1 VQEETETKPLDL
13 SATRAQEIR
22 RKSYGEDDPQRPEEG
37 LVIMGARSIS
47 ATLCQ
52 TALAI
57 FAGVLLAAPAAQAD
71 FGPIPGTTSVTALN
85 SNGTIDTQAG
95 SHPYAYAVHFELKT
109 QEDGRTEGG
118 ELRDVVADLPPGFF
132 GSLKALPQCSQQE
145 FEGGVPQCSGS
156 TQVGVL
162 HADIVEIGE
171 VRGPIYNIA
180 PPPGVAA
187 EIGFKSTGLISL
199 QYASVRS
206 ESGYGLSVIT
216 PNLPV
221 PLVDVSETIWGV
233 PGAAS
238 HDAERT
244 CKGFL
249 GCSATDVEPKPF
261 LTLPTSC
268 ASAPEATLNFDSN
281 LDLGAFVSETVH
293 AVDAGGNPAPMTN
306 CEAVPFS
313 PSVTAAPTASSA
325 DSSGGLNFLL
335 GLPNQGLLDPSGI
348 TESEPVRTEVLLP
361 QGVTVNPSAAIGLGA
376 CTPAQYAAASAR
388 SAAGEG
394 CPESSKIGTLIAQ
407 SPLLEE
413 PIEGSVY
420 LAAPHDNPFDSLLAL
435 YIVAKAPQRGVL
447 IKQAGEVTADPST
460 GQLAA
465 TFDGLPPLAYSSF
478 AFALRGGPRAPL
490 TTPATCGTYTTVAKL
505 YPFSAPTQPVE
516 RDSSFSITSG
526 AGGGACPAGEAGEPN
541 APSLQSGTA
550 TPLAAGYSPFVLKLS
565 REDGSQRLAAL
576 NVTLPPGLTGNIAG
590 VPECSDA
597 QLAAAAARSGFGQG
611 AVEQSSPSCPASS
624 ELGTVTVGAG
634 SGTPILVGGHAYLA
648 GPYKGAPFSL
658 AIVTPAIAG
667 PFDLGDVLVR
677 SALFI
682 DPDTA
687 QVTVKSDP
695 LPTILEGIPLDIRSI
710 ALSIS
715 RPEFMLNP
723 TSCETLTLSGQA
735 ISTTGQTAPLSNR
748 FQAGG
753 CSALAFKPVLS
764 ASTQAKASRSEGASL
779 TVKIAA
785 KPGEANIR
793 KVNLEL
799 PVKLPSRLSTLQKSC
814 TEAQFNANPAGCPA
828 DSVIGSG
835 VAHTPILQTP
845 LTGPAYLVSHGGA
858 AFPDVEF
865 VLQAD
870 ERGGNVEIVLD
881 GGTQIKNGITH
892 SNFETVP
899 DAPISSFESV
909 FPEGP
914 HSILA
919 AVLPA
924 SANYNLC
931 GQTLLMPT
939 TLTGQNGA
947 VVKQSTQIE
956 VTGCAPSIIVKA
968 HHVSGKTATLVVSV
982 PSAGKLVASGAGLT
996 AATKAVTAAGNV
1008 TLKVSLTKKEQA
1020 FLAHHPH
1027 RKLKL
1032 RVKFRFAPKK
1042 GATLSSSV
1050 SVLIG

>member
-1 VQEETETKPLDL
+1 
-13 SATRAQEIR
+13 
-22 RKSYGEDDPQRPEEG
+22 
-37 LVIMGARSIS
+37 MGARSIS

-52 TALAI
+52 TALVI
-57 FAGVLLAAPAAQAD
+57 FIGMLLAAPVAQAD
-71 FGPIPGTTSVTALN
+71 FGPVPGTTSVTALN

-95 SHPYAYAVHFELKT
+95 SHPYDYAVHFELKT
-109 QEDGRTEGG
+109 QENGETEGG

-132 GSLKALPQCSQQE
+132 GNLKALPQCSQQE
-145 FEGGVPQCSGS
+145 FEGAVPQCSGA

-162 HADIVEIGE
+162 RTDVVETGE
-171 VRGPIYNIA
+171 IYGPIYNLA

-206 ESGYGLSVIT
+206 ESGYGLSVIS

-221 PLVDVSETIWGV
+221 PVIDVSETIWGTPSA
-233 PGAAS
+233 PG
-238 HDAERT
+238 HDAERFCFNSENKRVT
-244 CKGFL
+244 
-249 GCSATDVEPKPF
+249 GCSATGVAQQAF

-268 ASAPEATLNFDSN
+268 ASAPEATLSFDST
-281 LDLGAFVSETVH
+281 LDLGTFVGETVH

-313 PSVTAAPTASSA
+313 PSVTAAPTSSSA

-348 TESEPVRTEVLLP
+348 AESEPVRTEVLLP

-420 LAAPHDNPFDSLLAL
+420 LATPHDNPFNSLLAL

-460 GQLAA
+460 GQLVT

-478 AFALRGGPRAPL
+478 DFTLRAGPRAPL
-490 TTPATCGTYTTVAKL
+490 TTPATCGTYTTVTKL
-505 YPFSAPTQPVE
+505 YPFSAPTQAVE

-526 AGGGACPAGEAGEPN
+526 GGGGACPAGEAGEPN
-541 APSLQSGTA
+541 APSLQAGTA
-550 TPLAAGYSPFVLKLS
+550 TPLAASYSPFVLKLS

-576 NVTLPPGLTGNIAG
+576 NVTLPPGLTGKIAG

-597 QLAAAAARSGFGQG
+597 QLATAAARSGFGEG

-634 SGTPILVGGHAYLA
+634 SGTPIFVGGHAYLA

-667 PFDLGDVLVR
+667 PFDLGVVVVR

-682 DPDTA
+682 NPETA

-753 CSALAFKPVLS
+753 CSGLAFKPSLT
-764 ASTQAKASRSEGASL
+764 ATTQAKASRSNGASL

-814 TEAQFNANPAGCPA
+814 TAAQFNANPAGCPP

-845 LTGPAYLVSHGGA
+845 LSGPAYLVSHGGA

-870 ERGGNVEIVLD
+870 ERGGTVEIVLD

-931 GQTLLMPT
+931 GQALLMPT
-939 TLTGQNGA
+939 KLTGQNGA
-947 VVKQSTQIE
+947 VVKQSTPIE
-956 VTGCAPSIIVKA
+956 VTGCAPSITVTS
-968 HHVSGKTATLVVSV
+968 HRVSGKTATLVVRV
-982 PSAGKLVASGAGLT
+982 PSAGKLLATGAGLT
-996 AATKAVTAAGNV
+996 SATKAVTAARSV
-1008 TLKVSLTKKEQA
+1008 TVKVSLTSKEQA

-1027 RKLKL
+1027 RKAKL
-1032 RVKFRFAPKK
+1032 RVKLRFKPSK
-1042 GATLSSSV
+1042 GKTLSSSV

>member
-1 VQEETETKPLDL
+1 
-13 SATRAQEIR
+13 
-22 RKSYGEDDPQRPEEG
+22 
-37 LVIMGARSIS
+37 MGARSIS

-52 TALAI
+52 TALVVFIGA
-57 FAGVLLAAPAAQAD
+57 LLAAPAAQAD

-109 QEDGRTEGG
+109 QENGETEGG

-132 GSLKALPQCSQQE
+132 GNLKALPQCSQQE
-145 FEGGVPQCSGS
+145 FEGAVPQCSGA

-162 HADIVEIGE
+162 RTDVVETGE
-171 VRGPIYNIA
+171 IYGPIYNLA

-206 ESGYGLSVIT
+206 ESGYGLSVIS

-221 PLVDVSETIWGV
+221 PVIDVSETIWGTPSA
-233 PGAAS
+233 PG
-238 HDAERT
+238 HDAERFCFT
-244 CKGFL
+244 SENKRIT
-249 GCSATDVEPKPF
+249 GCSATGVAQQAF

-268 ASAPEATLNFDSN
+268 ESAPEATLNFDST
-281 LDLGAFVSETVH
+281 LDLGTFVSETVH

-313 PSVTAAPTASSA
+313 PSVTAAPTTLSA
-325 DSSGGLNFLL
+325 DSSSGLDFVL
-335 GLPNQGLLDPSGI
+335 GLPNQGLLNPGGI
-348 TESEPVRTEVLLP
+348 VESEPVRTEVLLP
-361 QGVTVNPSAAIGLGA
+361 QGVTVNPSAATGLGT
-376 CTPAQYAAASAR
+376 CTPAQYAAAGAK

-420 LAAPHDNPFDSLLAL
+420 LASPHNNPFDSLLAL

-460 GQLAA
+460 GQLVT

-478 AFALRGGPRAPL
+478 AFTLRAGPRAPL
-490 TTPATCGTYTTVAKL
+490 TTPATCGTYTTVTKL
-505 YPFSAPTQPVE
+505 YPFSAPMQPVE
-516 RDSSFSITSG
+516 RDSSFSITNG
-526 AGGGACPAGEAGEPN
+526 GGGGACPAGEAGEPN
-541 APSLQSGTA
+541 APSLQAGTA
-550 TPLAAGYSPFVLKLS
+550 TPLAASYSPFVLKLS

-576 NVTLPPGLTGNIAG
+576 NVTLPPGLTGNIAK
-590 VPECSDA
+590 VAQCSDA
-597 QLAAAAARSGFGQG
+597 QLAAAAARSGFGEG
-611 AVEQSSPSCPASS
+611 ALEQVSPSCPASS
-624 ELGTVTVGAG
+624 ELGTVTIGAG
-634 SGTPILVGGHAYLA
+634 SGTPIFVGGHAYLA

-667 PFDLGDVLVR
+667 PFDLGDVVVR

-682 DPDTA
+682 DPETA
-687 QVTVKSDP
+687 QVSVKSDP

-723 TSCETLTLSGQA
+723 TTCETLTLSGQA

-753 CSALAFKPVLS
+753 CSALSFKPSLT
-764 ASTQAKASRSEGASL
+764 ATTQAKASRANGASL

-814 TEAQFNANPAGCPA
+814 TAAQFNANPAGCPA
-828 DSVIGSG
+828 ESVIGSG

-845 LTGPAYLVSHGGA
+845 LSGPAYLVSHGGA

-865 VLQAD
+865 VLQAN
-870 ERGGNVEIVLD
+870 ERGGTVEIVLD

-931 GQTLLMPT
+931 GQALLMPT
-939 TLTGQNGA
+939 KLTGQNGA
-947 VVKQSTQIE
+947 VVKQSTPIE
-956 VTGCAPSIIVKA
+956 VTGCAPSITVTS
-968 HHVSGKTATLVVSV
+968 HHVSGKTATLVVRV
-982 PSAGKLVASGAGLT
+982 PSAGKLVATGAGLT
-996 AATKAVTAAGNV
+996 AATKVVTTAKSV
-1008 TLKVSLTKKEQA
+1008 TLNVSLTRKEQA
-1020 FLAHHPH
+1020 FLAHHAH

-1032 RVKFRFAPKK
+1032 HVRLRFAPKK
-1042 GATLSSSV
+1042 GSKLSSSV
-1050 SVLIG
+1050 SVVIG